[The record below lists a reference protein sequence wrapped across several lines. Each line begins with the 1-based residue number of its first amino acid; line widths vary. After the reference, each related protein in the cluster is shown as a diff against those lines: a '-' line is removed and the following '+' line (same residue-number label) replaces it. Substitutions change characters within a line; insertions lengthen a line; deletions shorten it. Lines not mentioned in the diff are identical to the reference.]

1 VIGPF
6 RQKKP
11 ENKRVG
17 GKDRRE
23 NRTLKIGAENYR
35 VLQCVVVC
43 CGVLRCVAVCC
54 SMSHCVALCC
64 IVLQF
69 VRERKTGERTAQRNF
84 VSNTHIFKYRA
95 VASNF

>member
-1 VIGPF
+1 M
-6 RQKKP
+6 
-11 ENKRVG
+11 
-17 GKDRRE
+17 
-23 NRTLKIGAENYR
+23 
-35 VLQCVVVC
+35 LQY
-43 CGVLRCVAVCC
+43 
-54 SMSHCVALCC
+54 VALCC